1 MPGYLFGEKP
11 PAPGEKRQKAA
22 WEPIWYWGFYGGMAA
37 FAVLLY
43 YKPDKSVRQWAT
55 PEAEKRLD
63 ESGLPWRY
71 KPSPN
76 SGYPDGIPK

>member
-1 MPGYLFGEKP
+1 MPGYLFGEKVCVALTQP

-43 YKPDKSVRQWAT
+43 YKPDKR
-55 PEAEKRLD
+55 
-63 ESGLPWRY
+63 
-71 KPSPN
+71 
-76 SGYPDGIPK
+76 